1 MILSLVHSMQFA
13 FEHPVF
19 LDPVW
24 LRLRPRTDPFQTLLS
39 FHLESLP
46 EPDRIERMTDLDGNG
61 LSRLWFSGSHPA
73 LLLKATSRVR
83 TLRSNPFDFLFQ
95 DPRACALPMSY
106 PPRLAPLLAP
116 YLLPENASFRGP
128 LFRKFMEDLQDLSR
142 METVPFLAALS
153 RHIPEI
159 LSNQSREEGP
169 PRSPEET
176 LEEGSGSCRDFALL
190 AMEACRALNIAARFT
205 SGYHLPSSPSPL
217 LPHLRRR
224 PSPFFRVGWLGGL
237 SGVFLVCFL
246 LTIPFF
252 RTAGRPGRPGRLSS
266 HGMTGR
272 GGIFHG
278 EGGGIP
284 TRSGYRRSCFSR
296 RQSERSFGI
305 TSDSWSVSR
314 PFGTWPERSFP
325 LSSNHGRGWDTT
337 RERGT
342 STVRRGSWR
351 KITETSDGRNP
362 WRSGSGF
369 PG

>member
-205 SGYHLPSSPSPL
+205 SGYHLPSSPTSPSL
-217 LPHLRRR
+217 HAWAEAYLPEIGWRGFD
-224 PSPFFRVGWLGGL
+224 PSEG
-237 SGVFLVCFL
+237 L
-246 LTIPFF
+246 LTADRHVALVSSPDPFLTLPTEGTF
-252 RTAGRPGRPGRLSS
+252 RGPGDSTLSALV
-266 HGMTGR
+266 R
-272 GGIFHG
+272 IEPLPDR
-278 EGGGIP
+278 EGDP
-284 TRSGYRRSCFSR
+284 D
-296 RQSERSFGI
+296 
-305 TSDSWSVSR
+305 TS
-314 PFGTWPERSFP
+314 P
-325 LSSNHGRGWDTT
+325 SSLLDR
-337 RERGT
+337 
-342 STVRRGSWR
+342 
-351 KITETSDGRNP
+351 
-362 WRSGSGF
+362 
-369 PG
+369 